1 MNDATKYIRAVKRS
15 FTNFHKGEKH
25 FYADLCSNVTDYAAN
40 HPTCTYEDL
49 ENHFGNPKDIVI
61 DYYNTMEQ
69 DVYSMHVMKI
79 RYFRYITM
87 AAISVLSIVLG
98 ISLYLI
104 ISEKQKYDT
113 SEIAYKEITITVDE
127 QNDTDIKGDDSK

>member
-1 MNDATKYIRAVKRS
+1 
-15 FTNFHKGEKH
+15 
-25 FYADLCSNVTDYAAN
+25 
-40 HPTCTYEDL
+40 
-49 ENHFGNPKDIVI
+49 
-61 DYYNTMEQ
+61 
-69 DVYSMHVMKI
+69 MHVMKI

>member
-1 MNDATKYIRAVKRS
+1 
-15 FTNFHKGEKH
+15 
-25 FYADLCSNVTDYAAN
+25 
-40 HPTCTYEDL
+40 
-49 ENHFGNPKDIVI
+49 
-61 DYYNTMEQ
+61 
-69 DVYSMHVMKI
+69 
-79 RYFRYITM
+79 M